1 MQVRPRFETFKIIE
15 QYPFLK
21 DDTNN
26 EICLTLMEVKLPSNR
41 LELIETPYR
50 FWCCIG
56 SRQEQWNNKAI
67 SYQSVAYWR
76 DKKRDKLFKGNIN
89 GFKIEEIEDGEHR
102 LFDNNYGLRTTFI
115 IKQDGED

>member
-26 EICLTLMEVKLPSNR
+26 EMCLTLMEVKLTSNR
-41 LELIETPYR
+41 LEIIDTPYR

-56 SRQEQWNNKAI
+56 NRQEQEVSEAI
-67 SYQSVAYWR
+67 
-76 DKKRDKLFKGNIN
+76 I
-89 GFKIEEIEDGEHR
+89 
-102 LFDNNYGLRTTFI
+102 
-115 IKQDGED
+115 